1 MSEKPRVLI
10 VDDEPLN
17 RDLLRR
23 VLMWDYQIE
32 EAPDG
37 KAALDM
43 LSKAKFDVII
53 ADHAMPYVSG
63 VELLTR
69 ARTDAPQTV
78 GLLLTG
84 YEDLPEVQEARQRGA
99 VYGIIGKP
107 FDHPVLLELVKKA
120 VAEATARRG

>member
-23 VLMWDYQIE
+23 VLMWEYQIE

-37 KAALDM
+37 QAALD
-43 LSKAKFDVII
+43 LLGKARFDVII

-69 ARTDAPQTV
+69 ARTEAPHTV

-84 YEDLPEVQEARQRGA
+84 YEDLPEVQEARQKGA

-107 FDHPVLLELVKKA
+107 FDHPVLLEMVKKA

>member
-1 MSEKPRVLI
+1 VSEKPRVLI

-32 EAPDG
+32 EAADG
-37 KAALDM
+37 KAALE
-43 LSKAKFDVII
+43 LLGKASFDVII

-63 VELLTR
+63 VELLTK
-69 ARTDAPQTV
+69 ARHDAPHTV

-84 YEDLPEVQEARQRGA
+84 YEDLPEVQEARIQGA
-99 VYGIIGKP
+99 VYGVIGKP
-107 FDHPVLLELVKKA
+107 FDHPVLLEMVRKA